1 MFFKASIGDHELE
14 QMSERLLFTM
24 SLQEVFEELLTN
36 EKMQISD
43 ENALIVPVE
52 LAYKERK
59 V

>member
-1 MFFKASIGDHELE
+1 
-14 QMSERLLFTM
+14 MSERLLFTM